1 MGTSGPGIL
10 EVFERRISNEK
21 VAKLRG
27 TARVRFDH
35 LTFPYPIRSKDDK
48 FIKQLKETFAAEGC
62 LDEQHGIP
70 AIIDD
75 STFQA
80 ALDRTLVDID
90 SLRIASGSQPPKLEF
105 PENIRLEC
113 LHGQH
118 RILAAKRYLPTKE
131 RWWTVDFYRKG
142 EPEHANLP
150 NRSGDSRN

>member
-1 MGTSGPGIL
+1 MGTSGPEIL
-10 EVFERRISNEK
+10 EVFERRISGEK

-35 LTFPYPIRSKDDK
+35 LTFPYPIRSEDENI
-48 FIKQLKETFAAEGC
+48 IKQLKETFAAEGC

-80 ALDRTLVDID
+80 ALDKTKVDID
-90 SLRIASGSQPPKLEF
+90 SLRIAPGSQPLKLEF

-113 LHGQH
+113 LHGKH
-118 RILAAKRYLPTKE
+118 RILAARRYLPAKE
-131 RWWTVDFYRKG
+131 RWWTVDFYRTG
-142 EPEHANLP
+142 EPEHASLLILGSHN
-150 NRSGDSRN
+150 